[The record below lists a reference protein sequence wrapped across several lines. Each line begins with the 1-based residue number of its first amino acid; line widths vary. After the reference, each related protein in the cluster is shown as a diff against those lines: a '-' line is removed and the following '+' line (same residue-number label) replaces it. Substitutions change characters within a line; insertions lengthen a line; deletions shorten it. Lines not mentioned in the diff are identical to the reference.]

1 MSFAPYIEYK
11 LFLKKFGKDEAVK
24 SMFYYHPIRDCYIN
38 FLLKIQYILL

>member
-24 SMFYYHPIRDCYIN
+24 SMFYT
-38 FLLKIQYILL
+38 IQ